1 MYARAVFSALHL
13 LGLAIGLGAVYA
25 RGRALSRGDVPAVLF
40 ADNWWGVSALV
51 LLGTGL
57 ARAFGGFEK
66 GTAYYL
72 ASDAFWL
79 KMGLFG
85 LVLALEAWPMVTF
98 VRWRIARGRGQ
109 EADVSRVAALWWVNA
124 AEIALVVAI
133 PFVAAAMAR
142 GA

>member
-1 MYARAVFSALHL
+1 MYVRAALSAVHL

-25 RGRALSRGDVPAVLF
+25 RGRALSRRDVAAVLF
-40 ADNWWGVSALV
+40 ADNWWGISALV
-51 LLGTGL
+51 LLGSGL
-57 ARAFGGFEK
+57 ARAFAGFEK
-66 GTAYYL
+66 GSAYYL

-98 VRWRIARGRGQ
+98 VRWRIARGRGG
-109 EADVSRVAALWWVNA
+109 EADVSRAGALWWVNTV
-124 AEIALVVAI
+124 EVALVVAI